1 MAAIHGRYTKLWVD
15 EFDLSSQNNSLD
27 MSISVDAL
35 DGTAFQDT
43 GMTSYAGL
51 PTGTIAQKGYFTG
64 KTNGMNEDVLYD
76 RLGVA
81 TATVAA
87 LFGTADTG
95 CPAYVA
101 RTTGAEKMMIS
112 TTPNALMMVDGDWVN
127 GGSVIRGLRVW
138 EGTFSATGAQ
148 TGPGYI
154 DLGAAGSAGGV
165 AYLFVQTITGSAT
178 NATIIVESDDNT
190 GFTSAATEGTF
201 TFSAVGVQTVALSG
215 TIDRYI
221 RLNCTSKGG
230 ATSFVVG
237 AIVCVSGVTYALAA

>member
-27 MSISVDAL
+27 MSIAVDGL

-43 GMTSYAGL
+43 GAVTYAGI
-51 PTGTIAQKGYFTG
+51 PTGKIAQKGYFTG
-64 KTNGMNEDVLYD
+64 KANGMNEDVLYD

-95 CPAYVA
+95 CPAYVS
-101 RTTGAEKMMIS
+101 RTTGAEKMMIA
-112 TTPNALMMVDGDWVN
+112 TTPNALMMIDGDWVN
-127 GGSVIRGLRVW
+127 GGGIIRGLRMW

-148 TGPGYI
+148 TSPGYI
-154 DLGAAGSAGGV
+154 DVGAVGSAGGY

-178 NATIIVESDDNT
+178 NATITVESDDNT
-190 GFTSAATEGTF
+190 SFTSAAVEGTF
-201 TFSAVGVQTVALSG
+201 TFSAVGVQTMTLSA
-215 TIDRYI
+215 TVDRYV
-221 RLNCTSKGG
+221 RLNCTAKGG

-237 AIVCVSGVTYALAA
+237 AIVCVAGVTYAVT